1 MCGTSVLLVAGP
13 PCTMDWRTCVQLLVD
28 GRYASMC
35 SRRRRT
41 WLDMVVPPHLQAV
54 MFDAASMSGRTTS
67 PRASSCDV
75 CGGSSWPCAVFK
87 GTGSTL
93 VKVFDPADHLGLTSS
108 PPSGAQ
114 SFPPLPR
121 RPGQPLVYLVAC
133 TTAGFTRLATL
144 LCEVVVTL
152 CVVTCSDHAQL
163 QFMACAIDSAA
174 GGVEQQQTGCEVL
187 VVVGRRPEAL
197 CPCCCCC
204 ARQHPQ

>member
-1 MCGTSVLLVAGP
+1 VCGTSVLLVAGP

-54 MFDAASMSGRTTS
+54 MFDAASMSGRTTP

-93 VKVFDPADHLGLTSS
+93 AKVFDPADHLGLTSS

-114 SFPPLPR
+114 VFLHYLDTLGSRWCTLWHVR
-121 RPGQPLVYLVAC
+121 QLDTRGLQP
-133 TTAGFTRLATL
+133 
-144 LCEVVVTL
+144 
-152 CVVTCSDHAQL
+152 
-163 QFMACAIDSAA
+163 
-174 GGVEQQQTGCEVL
+174 
-187 VVVGRRPEAL
+187 
-197 CPCCCCC
+197 CC
-204 ARQHPQ
+204 ARSRLRCAWCTVQTTLSSSSWHVQ